1 MPRSAFLP
9 PAALPK
15 HTTPRHSRNRSPR
28 QRPTAQVQTVSDD
41 QLTALAST
49 TPVVVLKCF
58 APYCA
63 GCRGVEPKF
72 RKIAAAY
79 EKLAGN
85 QATFV
90 QIDYARY
97 EAFCRNRLGVESLPF
112 FGIWTDGEYVGGEAM
127 GWQSVAN
134 KLCRKIDDV
143 LESRRD
149 EPVHTRHSLTT
160 PSPL

>member
-1 MPRSAFLP
+1 MPHSAFLP
-9 PAALPK
+9 TAPLRN
-15 HTTPRHSRNRSPR
+15 HSNSRHSRTLSPR
-28 QRPTAQVQTVSDD
+28 QPPISQIQTVSDD

-49 TPVVVLKCF
+49 TPIVVLKCF

-79 EKLAGN
+79 EKLPDN

-112 FGIWTDGEYVGGEAM
+112 FGIWNDGEYVGGEAM

-143 LESRRD
+143 LESRR
-149 EPVHTRHSLTT
+149 H
-160 PSPL
+160 

>member
-1 MPRSAFLP
+1 MPKSAFLP
-9 PAALPK
+9 PVALPK
-15 HTTPRHSRNRSPR
+15 HTTSRNSHHRSSHHRSSRRP
-28 QRPTAQVQTVSDD
+28 PTAQIQTVSDD

-49 TPVVVLKCF
+49 SPIVVLKCF

-79 EKLAGN
+79 EKIPGN

-97 EAFCRNRLGVESLPF
+97 EAFCRTRLGVESLPF

-134 KLCRKIDDV
+134 KLCRKINDV

-149 EPVHTRHSLTT
+149 
-160 PSPL
+160 